1 MSNELIIVKQLP
13 QIEEHLKERSEEI
26 EKKVENAKSLICT
39 EENVKTIKEVRAELN
54 KEFKEVETQRKMVK
68 EQILAPYTK
77 FEEIYKTY
85 ISDKYKSADIDL
97 KNKIDTVENELKK
110 QKEQEIKEYF
120 EEYKQANNIDFIT
133 YEQAKINVT
142 LSASK
147 KSLKEQAKAF
157 IDKIVD
163 DLKLIETQEHKAEIL
178 VEYKN
183 GLNVSKAITAVTSR
197 YKAIE
202 EEKKKQEELKQ
213 KQLEEAQRIAD
224 ENIRVQIEETKKA
237 LDNFNVNKTVV
248 LQKPV
253 EEKQEE
259 ILTLKFTVRGTRA
272 KLKELKQFLESGGY
286 DYE

>member
-97 KNKIDTVENELKK
+97 KNKIDTVENELKNK
-110 QKEQEIKEYF
+110 KEQEIKDYF
-120 EEYKQANNIDFIT
+120 EEYKTANNIDFIT
-133 YEQAKINVT
+133 YGQARINVT

-147 KSLKEQAKAF
+147 KSLKEQVKTF
-157 IDKIVD
+157 IDKIID

-183 GLNVSKAITAVTSR
+183 DLNVSKAITTVTSR
-197 YKAIE
+197 FKAI
-202 EEKKKQEELKQ
+202 EELKQ
-213 KQLEEAQRIAD
+213 KQLEEAKRIAD
-224 ENIRVQIEETKKA
+224 ENIRVQTEETKKA
-237 LDNFNVNKTVV
+237 LDNFNVSKTVV

-259 ILTLKFTVRGTRA
+259 ILTLKFTVRGTRT

>member
-97 KNKIDTVENELKK
+97 KNKIDTVENELKNK
-110 QKEQEIKEYF
+110 KEQEIKDYF
-120 EEYKQANNIDFIT
+120 EEYKTANNIDFIT
-133 YEQAKINVT
+133 YGQARINVT

-147 KSLKEQAKAF
+147 KSLKEQVKTF

-183 GLNVSKAITAVTSR
+183 DLNVSKAITTVTSR
-197 YKAIE
+197 FKAI
-202 EEKKKQEELKQ
+202 EELKQ
-213 KQLEEAQRIAD
+213 KQLEEAKRIAD
-224 ENIRVQIEETKKA
+224 ENIRVQTEETKKA